1 METTNTTELILPLTY
16 EETVERVGAD
26 IAKMAEFIVPVTEF
40 EEKIIQIVADMR
52 RCGYLLFL
60 YGISGVGK
68 STFIS
73 SLKWRSHIPIK
84 NITSINT
91 IELTNPDEPW
101 VKLKQLYS
109 RISEIAK
116 KAKEDI
122 SQLDNTRIC
131 VVIDYLESLQDE
143 DVSNVRAFFRD
154 LNGLLRH
161 YPILVVW
168 PVTEREDLE
177 NMQKAASSFSSTI
190 FHSRIPVI
198 EFTGPPVKDYVK
210 IAKNTI
216 SFFNQGR
223 THYDYQLH
231 DEDFEKIMQDFQVK
245 PRSKQIIRNYLKDIK
260 AVWEEKTDYITKV
273 MKTVPK
279 PTEVWFM
286 VCYPEAEDVISAFT
300 KSSPDIIDEAWNA
313 DYNRLSVYI
322 KNNQREADW
331 KPQRLSLAINGVL
344 NTKILYLPTNTFVS
358 CVVAYAQEAGIPIT
372 RQDFKDMGVPDHWF
386 VKSQARQ
393 TLSSSPAYRQLADMS
408 QRKGKRGSGKNPEAL
423 KTAKPIFEKLN
434 KYIVEN
440 SDQPFNKALSM
451 ALQNAFSEQ
460 TELTFSSERV
470 HPWLTN
476 IRPDILVD
484 VSGTKYIC
492 IEMHYTTKTAPNVI
506 AKYVLDKLNKYMK
519 QIESLYESGQLPL
532 LDVTRSI

>member
-84 NITSINT
+84 NITSINAS
-91 IELTNPDEPW
+91 ELTNPDEPW

-143 DVSNVRAFFRD
+143 DISNVRAFFRD

-161 YPILVVW
+161 SPILVVW
-168 PVTEREDLE
+168 PVTEREDLD

-245 PRSKQIIRNYLKDIK
+245 PKSKQIIRNYLKEIK

-273 MKTVPK
+273 MRTVPK

-358 CVVAYAQEAGIPIT
+358 CVVAYAQEAGIPIA
-372 RQDFKDMGVPDHWF
+372 RQEFKDMGVPDHWF
-386 VKSQARQ
+386 EKSQARQ
-393 TLSSSPAYRQLADMS
+393 TLSSSPAYRQLAGMS

-434 KYIVEN
+434 KYIIEN
-440 SDQPFNKALSM
+440 SDQPFNRSLCM
-451 ALQNAFSEQ
+451 ALQNAFSAQ
-460 TELTFSSERV
+460 TELTFTSERV

-484 VSGTKYIC
+484 VSGAKYIC